1 MNVIIKSTYNIRV
14 VPGPFLHGCLV
25 QRSSVWKVKYGV
37 KKTKWEMAW
46 RWATSDS
53 EWVCQKLK
61 KERTRGSRWSF
72 LTLRDCTMFLVLSCC
87 WKLKP
92 SPKNMSDKSMGEES
106 WNPLLP
112 SFSPSSPASS
122 YNLRFFSSERISYAS
137 EINFHCVQ
145 ECNLC
150 MVGVVWARY
159 VGGRE
164 GERHTKWHTMY
175 TSLIP
180 RPHRG
185 HGVWQDAGCYLL
197 WIVPL
202 NTAWSDITGWSL
214 HDTYMHP

>member
-1 MNVIIKSTYNIRV
+1 MSRSS
-14 VPGPFLHGCLV
+14 PPSCLV
-25 QRSSVWKVKYGV
+25 QRSSVSKVKCGV
-37 KKTKWEMAW
+37 KKKAEWERAW
-46 RWATSDS
+46 RCGYFRFCVGLS
-53 EWVCQKLK
+53 ENSRK
-61 KERTRGSRWSF
+61 KGLEAKNDPPF
-72 LTLRDCTMFLVLSCC
+72 LTLRDCTMFLVLSCW

-164 GERHTKWHTMY
+164 GERHTKWHMMY
-175 TSLIP
+175 ISLI
-180 RPHRG
+180 
-185 HGVWQDAGCYLL
+185 
-197 WIVPL
+197 
-202 NTAWSDITGWSL
+202 
-214 HDTYMHP
+214 